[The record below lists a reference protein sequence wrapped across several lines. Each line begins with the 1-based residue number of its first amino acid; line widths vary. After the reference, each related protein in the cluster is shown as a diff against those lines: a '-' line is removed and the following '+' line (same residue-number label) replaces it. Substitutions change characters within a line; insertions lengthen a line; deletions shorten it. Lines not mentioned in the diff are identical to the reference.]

1 MNQQPTSQTSLSGK
15 FRDELNELR
24 LHSRSFATCVRM
36 EYEAVEQAIY
46 DGVPLDLIAQKL
58 AEVYG
63 VQGTLSAF
71 KSALS
76 RIRKS
81 IDGDVCKR
89 WLNEKAPLPTAPG
102 GASGN
107 GVPLFDPVMQA
118 NLGVRP
124 TGAHF
129 DNQAGAQGIPP
140 PYVDQGAMP
149 VPLPFGAQPLFGSQA
164 AFGAQQPFGTR
175 PPYGMQAGDMQY
187 LHTSVPM
194 FSIGGYQ
201 RSI

>member
-1 MNQQPTSQTSLSGK
+1 MTNMNQQPTSQTSLSGK

-46 DGVPLDLIAQKL
+46 DGVPLELIAQKL

-76 RIRKS
+76 RIRRT

-89 WLNEKAPLPTAPG
+89 WLDERAPLPAALG
-102 GASGN
+102 GASVNAAPPMTQGQPN
-107 GVPLFDPVMQA
+107 PGAPV
-118 NLGVRP
+118 LGVQP
-124 TGAHF
+124 DVHPAMHGV
-129 DNQAGAQGIPP
+129 QL
-140 PYVDQGAMP
+140 PYIYHGSMP
-149 VPLPFGAQPLFGSQA
+149 APLPFGTQPVPY
-164 AFGAQQPFGTR
+164 GAQ
-175 PPYGMQAGDMQY
+175 PPYGMQVSNMPY
-187 LHTSVPM
+187 PHPSVPM
-194 FSIGGYQ
+194 SGLGGYQ